1 LAAHVYAHTFE
12 EYLKE
17 TYRSGGLV
25 NAVFEERVY
34 HQVGVLSRI
43 ADVFASEEIRLEHIR
58 RSE

>member
-1 LAAHVYAHTFE
+1 MAAHEYAHTFE

-17 TYRSGGLV
+17 TYRSGGMV

-34 HQVGVLSRI
+34 HLVGVLSRI